1 MKWIVRPFKVIG
13 GHRRSCQ
20 SQKRKWRHKIMGC
33 YGNTTKA
40 GNLSISKKSFYCI
53 GRHCRTLLK
62 CNLWSLDFS
71 PFYQKIRIY
80 APEILRPSHD
90 VKSYFFPC
98 KSQKLLQFGILE
110 ARWYKKMPFSSSFS
124 YSLEHF
130 RALWRHHSW
139 RMTPASASA
148 PSSSSSNVRKL
159 MEVFFWKTDSFL
171 YLTQRKTQ
179 SQLFLKR

>member
-1 MKWIVRPFKVIG
+1 MLWQYDK
-13 GHRRSCQ
+13 S
-20 SQKRKWRHKIMGC
+20 RKSF
-33 YGNTTKA
+33 Y
-40 GNLSISKKSFYCI
+40 LKKSFYYI
-53 GRHCRTLLK
+53 GLQWNTLVK
-62 CNLWSLDFS
+62 CNLWSLDFA
-71 PFYQKIRIY
+71 PFYQKIRIDT
-80 APEILRPSHD
+80 PDILRPSHD

-130 RALWRHHSW
+130 RALWRHHAW

-179 SQLFLKR
+179 SQLFFKEIRKKIQYSRISIWQKGKKGC